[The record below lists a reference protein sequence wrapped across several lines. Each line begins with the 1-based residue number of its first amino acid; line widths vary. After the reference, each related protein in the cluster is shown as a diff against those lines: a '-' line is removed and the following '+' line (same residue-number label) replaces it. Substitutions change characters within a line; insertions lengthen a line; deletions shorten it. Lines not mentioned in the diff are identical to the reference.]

1 MGELLEKGYLSS
13 SRGLLDQETRSLPSW
28 MLIEIPRET
37 IMLLTLLGRRRHLN
51 AQEQDHLEI
60 HITESKLTPTRL
72 NNSNGGSV
80 TGGLLPNMTIRQPLK
95 QLLINLRK
103 IHPPPTSYHLWRGI

>member
-1 MGELLEKGYLSS
+1 MGELLEKGYFSS

-37 IMLLTLLGRRRHLN
+37 IMLLALLGRRRHLN

-60 HITESKLTPTRL
+60 YITESKLTPTRL
-72 NNSNGGSV
+72 NNSNGGSNPQMPRP
-80 TGGLLPNMTIRQPLK
+80 LELELPDLEYFQQVREC
-95 QLLINLRK
+95 
-103 IHPPPTSYHLWRGI
+103 